1 MAVSRCTTV
10 SNKISDE
17 ATISAAVRRVMQRKT
32 RVETQKELAELVLAE
47 LRKADPDVHVSA
59 VRIRRIAV
67 TSGAARLEID
77 YRESGRNSLPDI
89 CPVCGSGMSSV
100 MNNTLDGERT
110 EIKRNCT
117 VCPYSVGK
125 VLMMPGK
132 YAFIRSS
139 GEVSAEEARIR
150 KLKKAASLLRSASKL
165 IDEAIEGTNF
175 PERGEYSR
183 EMIDEIVTSKEMT
196 GSIPNL
202 IADVRGE
209 GHKDPLWTE
218 SLSTPKY
225 PNRKGI

>member
-1 MAVSRCTTV
+1 M

-17 ATISAAVRRVMQRKT
+17 ADISAAVRRVMQRKP
-32 RVETQKELAELVLAE
+32 RIETQRELAELVLVE
-47 LRKADPDVHVSA
+47 MRKTDPEARASA

-67 TSGAARLEID
+67 TSGAVHLEID
-77 YRESGRNSLPDI
+77 YRESTRDTLPDI

-139 GEVSAEEARIR
+139 GEVTAEEARIR

-183 EMIDEIVTSKEMT
+183 EMIDEILTSKDMT

-209 GHKDPLWTE
+209 GHRDPLWTE